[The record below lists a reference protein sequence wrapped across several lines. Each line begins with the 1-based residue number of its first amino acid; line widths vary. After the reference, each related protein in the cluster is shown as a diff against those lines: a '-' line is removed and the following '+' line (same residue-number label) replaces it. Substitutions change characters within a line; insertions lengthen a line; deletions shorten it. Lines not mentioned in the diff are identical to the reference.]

1 VAETHPYDVVVS
13 YLYRTRIHATTMD
26 EAAAKA
32 MAAGPHGVI
41 KEALAPQVLDVIPVK
56 DDE

>member
-13 YLYRTRIHATTMD
+13 YLYRARIHAATAD
-26 EAAAKA
+26 EAAKKA
-32 MAAGPHGVI
+32 MAEVLYGVI

-56 DDE
+56 DDA